1 MEHLGVLKNLFL
13 GRRLENRS
21 TRSWRKTS
29 RSKGENQQQTQPT
42 YGINICRYSK
52 SALTAKPPF
61 LQINDDSVC
70 SHGV

>member
-13 GRRLENRS
+13 GRGLENQS

-42 YGINICRYSK
+42 YGINIYAGIPRVLSPLSHPFSK
-52 SALTAKPPF
+52 
-61 LQINDDSVC
+61 
-70 SHGV
+70 

>member
-13 GRRLENRS
+13 GRGLENQS

-42 YGINICRYSK
+42 YVTSHAITFRTLAVRMLNG
-52 SALTAKPPF
+52 TASERAT
-61 LQINDDSVC
+61 N
-70 SHGV
+70 G